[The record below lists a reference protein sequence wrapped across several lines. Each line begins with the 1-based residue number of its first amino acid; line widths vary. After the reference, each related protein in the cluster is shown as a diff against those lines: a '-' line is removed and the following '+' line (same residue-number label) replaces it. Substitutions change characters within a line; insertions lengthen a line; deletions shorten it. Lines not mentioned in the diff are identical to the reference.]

1 MLTSDEDDDDD
12 DDDEGGDDSS
22 EDSESGDEG
31 NAGRPVSFDSD
42 DDSEVLS
49 DSDYEASDDETPM
62 MRLVSGFDTLHAWIS
77 SSAAA
82 LSALQDVVAVPT
94 FLSGNSTVFAV
105 RPIARIRRRQAAKEC
120 RRQLAEIRPWDGLPA
135 SLPLRTCGQW
145 IQAINLQQEMPY
157 QQRVMTQSFMQH
169 PSPVRERLGAAA
181 HSRAIQ
187 LLQQQQQ
194 QQQDGGGRYGILE
207 SVFRY
212 FTGQQPQGILAGSIG
227 ASEPERLLSRRDFV
241 NDWTV
246 KTILDH
252 CPGLCR
258 LSLSEC
264 HGITDRS
271 LEFIRDSACVAART
285 LVSLHIA
292 GCTQITD
299 RGLLGLLGHTAK
311 KSTATTGVSTFSH
324 RSSPLPSSCS
334 SYTSIT
340 PFPAST
346 SSLVRLES
354 LDFAGCYHISD
365 KGLIPL
371 LKQCGS
377 RLLQLRVSDC
387 DNITAASVKALAM
400 HCPNIQWLDLCRTGI
415 LTEECLILLAE
426 QCTDLEWL
434 NLARVSPQL
443 EAEASSSSPL
453 AGLDGAG
460 DNGHDNDTNDNAG
473 MEVDQD
479 EDEVEQ
485 EEVKADDEKAFLT
498 STSVQ
503 LPIQSD
509 DINTNT
515 NDEGLSL
522 KQDSITDRAIALL
535 CESCPKLQ
543 LLDLSYIP
551 TITNSAMESLSE
563 SAQSLVCLTIIGCP
577 GITSQSLLYLA
588 RLRNSSGKLGCI
600 TMGDALGISE
610 RDIEAIMQGTLSGW
624 QKSLVDETN
633 LGEILGRSWDE

>member
-1 MLTSDEDDDDD
+1 MPTSDEDN
-12 DDDEGGDDSS
+12 DEDGDEDGS
-22 EDSESGDEG
+22 EDSVSEDEG
-31 NAGRPVSFDSD
+31 DVGGPMGFDSD
-42 DDSEVLS
+42 DYGGVLS
-49 DSDYEASDDETPM
+49 DSDYEASDDETPLM
-62 MRLVSGFDTLHAWIS
+62 KLVSRFDALHAWIS
-77 SSAAA
+77 TSATA
-82 LSALQDVVAVPT
+82 LSTLQD
-94 FLSGNSTVFAV
+94 
-105 RPIARIRRRQAAKEC
+105 
-120 RRQLAEIRPWDGLPA
+120 
-135 SLPLRTCGQW
+135 
-145 IQAINLQQEMPY
+145 
-157 QQRVMTQSFMQH
+157 
-169 PSPVRERLGAAA
+169 
-181 HSRAIQ
+181 

-194 QQQDGGGRYGILE
+194 QQQQQQGLAGGGGRYGILG

-212 FTGQQPQGILAGSIG
+212 LTRQQPQGIPAGTAG

-258 LSLSEC
+258 LTLSEC

-271 LEFIRDSACVAART
+271 LELIRDSACVAART

-292 GCTQITD
+292 GCSQITD
-299 RGLLGLLGHTAK
+299 RGLLGLLDHTSK
-311 KSTATTGVSTFSH
+311 RTAATAGTMTFLH
-324 RSSPLPSSCS
+324 KSSPFPSCS
-334 SYTSIT
+334 TSSSLSSSPVT
-340 PFPAST
+340 PYPTFISSDPSIPAST

-354 LDFAGCYHISD
+354 LDFAGCYQISD

-371 LKQCGS
+371 LNQCGS

-387 DNITAASVKALAM
+387 DRITAASVNGLAT

-426 QCTDLEWL
+426 RCTDLEWL

-443 EAEASSSSPL
+443 EVETSSSSSS
-453 AGLDGAG
+453 AGLDSAG
-460 DNGHDNDTNDNAG
+460 DNSDENDTNGNAG
-473 MEVDQD
+473 AENEQD
-479 EDEVEQ
+479 EEDVEQGEVE
-485 EEVKADDEKAFLT
+485 ADDEKALMT
-498 STSVQ
+498 STSAQ
-503 LPIQSD
+503 LLIQGS
-509 DINTNT
+509 NTNT
-515 NDEGLSL
+515 NDSNDEELTL
-522 KQDSITDRAIALL
+522 EQDSITDRALALL

-551 TITNSAMESLSE
+551 TISNSAMESLSE
-563 SAQSLVCLTIIGCP
+563 SAKSLVCLTIIGCP

-588 RLRNSSGKLGCI
+588 RLRNNSGKLGCI

-610 RDIEAIMQGTLSGW
+610 GDIEAIMQGTLSGW